1 MHLLVSSAY
10 GHNVPSLM
18 FDLLKIH
25 VEVCCEEKLC
35 ILIKLVL
42 QGSSITVPPLKNDLS
57 VRLQSKSH
65 QNSCVS
71 LTLSESPGGLALAQS
86 FLRRNS
92 KSTLKIMHFSFQ
104 FFTLIVISP

>member
-57 VRLQSKSH
+57 VSLKGNLGTDVVNQMLTGGRQVGEGRLTQD
-65 QNSCVS
+65 
-71 LTLSESPGGLALAQS
+71 LP
-86 FLRRNS
+86 
-92 KSTLKIMHFSFQ
+92 
-104 FFTLIVISP
+104 